1 MTAHYFDSPE
11 ALRAWLEANHETET
25 ELHVGYFKKASGRQ
39 TLTWAQAVDEALC
52 FGWIDSVIAP
62 VDADRYTQRFT
73 PRKRGSNWSAVNIA
87 KVERLRSEGRMRPAG
102 EAAFARRTEARSR
115 VYAYEQRGEIRLD
128 PEHEARFRANEPAW
142 ADFTARSAAYRK
154 NALYWVMSAKRH
166 ETRERRLATLIEDSA
181 AGRPLKQLAPRRRK
195 G

>member
-1 MTAHYFDSPE
+1 LTAHYFDSPE

-181 AGRPLKQLAPRRRK
+181 AGRALKHLAR
-195 G
+195 